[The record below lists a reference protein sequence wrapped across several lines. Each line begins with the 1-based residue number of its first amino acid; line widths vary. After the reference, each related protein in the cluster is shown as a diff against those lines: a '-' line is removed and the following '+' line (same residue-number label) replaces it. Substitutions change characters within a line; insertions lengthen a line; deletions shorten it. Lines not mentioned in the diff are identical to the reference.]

1 MKKFISIMLV
11 LLLTLGITVGCAG
24 GDSGGVKNGGIT
36 SNDLKDSSATQ
47 QRWLRL
53 PDTST
58 NVCKL
63 VINPDEYSGGS
74 SGNFN
79 RLALNLGLLDDNK
92 AVTQTLNDL
101 IFVVES
107 KSANG
112 VGGTEVFVPIYDQDA
127 EDVNTRYTVKKM
139 TLDVDGTKVSAT
151 IPGGDESSTQN
162 ITMRDKIP
170 VDFQTDIVAVVD
182 VISTAGAKWKVTGAS
197 QKPTYSILAQN
208 DTDATGHFAFNLTE
222 ILSQQVTEDDDIS
235 VMTLNVTLA
244 VIGAGPLVFDNYKVL
259 SIERGFQFAAADAST
274 TWYPYG
280 IVSTLEYPN
289 GTAAEVMDYFA
300 GYRTVAR
307 RITFTK
313 DGSFYLAGK
322 VYGKLTYDDKQN
334 LMIIEGN
341 GFNYV
346 VSPKRKQYITFYNS
360 EADML
365 SRSNG
370 TSEPTDSTQYWTV
383 GCGRIEVDTDLY
395 VSVAL
400 DATASVEQLCEEAKD
415 AVGAGKTAKRI
426 EENIKY
432 WDKYLA
438 AITIPSD
445 LILASAPEKD

>member
-1 MKKFISIMLV
+1 M
-11 LLLTLGITVGCAG
+11 VGCSG
-24 GDSGGVKNGGIT
+24 GDSNGVKNGGIK
-36 SNDLKDSSATQ
+36 SNDLKDSSETQ

-58 NVCKL
+58 NVCNL
-63 VINPDEYSGGS
+63 VINPDEYSGNA

-79 RLALNLGLLDDNK
+79 RLPLNLGLLDADK
-92 AVTQTLNDL
+92 KVTQTLNDL

-112 VGGTEVFVPIYDQDA
+112 VGGTEVFLPVYDQDA
-127 EDVNTRYTVKKM
+127 EDVNTRYTAKKM

-151 IPGGDESSTQN
+151 IPGGDETSTQN
-162 ITMRDKIP
+162 ITMREKIP
-170 VDFQTDIVAVVD
+170 VDFQTDIVAVID
-182 VISTAGAKWKVTGAS
+182 VISSNNVKWKVTGAS

-222 ILSQQVTEDDDIS
+222 ILSQQVTPEDDIS
-235 VMTLNVTLA
+235 AMTLNVTIA
-244 VIGAGPLVFDNYKVL
+244 VIGGDSPLVFQDYKVL
-259 SIERGFQFAAADAST
+259 SIERGFQYAAADAST

-307 RITFTK
+307 RITFKK

-334 LMIIEGN
+334 LMIVEGN

-370 TSEPTDSTQYWTV
+370 TTEPTDSTQYWTV
-383 GCGRIEVDTDLY
+383 GCGRIEIDTDLY

-400 DATASVEQLCEEAKD
+400 DASAPVDQLCEEAKD
-415 AVGAGKTAKRI
+415 AVGAGMTAKRI
-426 EENIKY
+426 ERNIAY
-432 WDKYLA
+432 WDQYLA
-438 AITIPSD
+438 QITIPSD
-445 LILASAPEKD
+445 LILASAPEKN